1 MDSEDTRPR
10 ISSFLLLR
18 KKLER
23 GQSLIWATE
32 EQISRFRR
40 HLPGFMAL
48 DSGHIPSSNGYCHI
62 PASVL
67 EKAFELYDLQQAQA
81 QATEINRSVILWLIR
96 LEGLTLR
103 MSFGN
108 ECVQFVPKQS
118 FIRAQLRRVTAL
130 SVKQVK
136 IWMTPCWRPGN
147 FGLKTRWLM
156 IRNGITYCNVM
167 LML

>member
-1 MDSEDTRPR
+1 MVALHARPR
-10 ISSFLLLR
+10 ISSCLLLR

-23 GQSLIWATE
+23 GQSLLR
-32 EQISRFRR
+32 SRSAVLDDIFRVIL
-40 HLPGFMAL
+40 HLIVAIFPHLMGTVIYRLLFGK
-48 DSGHIPSSNGYCHI
+48 S
-62 PASVL
+62 
-67 EKAFELYDLQQAQA
+67 FELYDLQQAQA
-81 QATEINRSVILWLIR
+81 QATEINRSVADKI
-96 LEGLTLR
+96 GSLTLQ
-103 MSFGN
+103 MSSATN
-108 ECVQFVPKQS
+108 CAQFVQKQS

-130 SVKQVK
+130 SVIQVK